1 MDECEVLEVKETF
14 ASHDPATEL
23 KKVELAIKKITQ
35 EIQLLQGH
43 KQQLIS
49 KRDKLKDAI
58 QQNKS
63 AQLAQKDW
71 DRKDF
76 PWSKELQNIQESIF
90 KIPRLRAHQLPTI
103 NATLSGVD
111 CILIMPTGGGKSLCY
126 QLPAHVSKGV
136 TLVVSPLVSL
146 MEDQIMGLKALNIE
160 AQMLSASSGREQVN
174 GVHADMTNPNS
185 TLKLLYVTP
194 EKLSKSKRFM
204 TKLQK
209 MHQMGRFARLAIDEV
224 HCCSQWGHD
233 FRPDYKFLGIMKKM
247 FPGTPI
253 LGLTA
258 TATSRV
264 IQDVQ
269 KILDIQGCLI
279 LKASFNRPNLFYE
292 VRPKPS
298 SHEECVRQIQHM
310 LQKEFQGQSGIIY
323 TMTIK
328 DSEQLASDLRS
339 HGLRVAP
346 YHAQLDADVRSRVHT
361 KWVKN
366 EYQAVIATIAF
377 GMGIDKPDVR
387 YVIHHCISKSMEN
400 FYQESGRAGRDGEPA
415 KCIIFWRFGDLARQ
429 STMVFTE
436 QTGLEN
442 LYGLI
447 AYCLDG
453 VRCRRNLIAE
463 HFDEAWETSDCA
475 GMCDHCK
482 IPQEVKMMELGDYG
496 QKLLLI
502 LEKSSSMDQRLTGQ
516 KLVDL
521 FLGKGSTKQRVQGA
535 TAIGLPRETAENIV
549 AYLLV
554 DGFLKEDFHFTP
566 YSTLSYIVPGP
577 KAEAGIKPSPM
588 AVGGSRKLSNC
599 SSLQS
604 SLTDESSGKDKST
617 KSDIKKAVKKSSK
630 GESTLKRSGSASSSS
645 QNSLSISSCS
655 NEEHPTSKK
664 RRIIVVEDSDD
675 ELDD

>member
-1 MDECEVLEVKETF
+1 MDECEVIEVKETY
-14 ASHDPATEL
+14 ASQDPATDL
-23 KKVELAIKKITQ
+23 KKVELAIKKVTQ
-35 EIQLLQGH
+35 EIQVLQGH
-43 KQQLIS
+43 KQQLIA
-49 KRDKLKDAI
+49 KREKLRDAI

-76 PWSKELQNIQESIF
+76 PWSKELQNIQENTF
-90 KIPRLRAHQLPTI
+90 KIPKLRAHQLPTM
-103 NATLSGVD
+103 NATLSGED

-160 AQMLSASSGREQVN
+160 AQMLSASSTREQVN
-174 GVHADMTNPNS
+174 GVHVDMTNPNS

-209 MHQMGRFARLAIDEV
+209 MYQMGRFARLAIDEV

-233 FRPDYKFLGIMKKM
+233 FRPDYKFLGVMKKM
-247 FPGTPI
+247 FPSTPI

-269 KILDIQGCLI
+269 KILEIQGCLI

-298 SHEECVRQIQHM
+298 SHDECVKQIQHM
-310 LQKEFQGQSGIIY
+310 LQKEFEGQSGIIY

-328 DSEQLASDLRS
+328 DAEQLASDLRS
-339 HGLRVAP
+339 QGLRVAP

-366 EYQAVIATIAF
+366 
-377 GMGIDKPDVR
+377 D
-387 YVIHHCISKSMEN
+387 
-400 FYQESGRAGRDGEPA
+400 YQESGRAGRDGEPA
-415 KCIIFWRFGDLARQ
+415 KCIVFWRFGDLARQ

-447 AYCLDG
+447 TYCLDG

-482 IPQEVKMMELGDYG
+482 IPREIKTMELGDYG

-502 LEKSSSMDQRLTGQ
+502 LEKSSRLDQRLTGQ

-521 FLGKGSTKQRVQGA
+521 FLGKGPTKQRVQEA
-535 TAIGLPRETAENIV
+535 TATGVLRETAESIV

-604 SLTDESSGKDKST
+604 SLINESSGKDKSS
-617 KSDIKKAVKKSSK
+617 KSGIKKTVKQSSK
-630 GESTLKRSGSASSSS
+630 EESTLKKSGGASSNS
-645 QNSLSISSCS
+645 QNSHSLSLHS
-655 NEEHPTSKK
+655 NEEQPASKK
-664 RRIIVVEDSDD
+664 RRIIVVDDSDD
-675 ELDD
+675 EIDD